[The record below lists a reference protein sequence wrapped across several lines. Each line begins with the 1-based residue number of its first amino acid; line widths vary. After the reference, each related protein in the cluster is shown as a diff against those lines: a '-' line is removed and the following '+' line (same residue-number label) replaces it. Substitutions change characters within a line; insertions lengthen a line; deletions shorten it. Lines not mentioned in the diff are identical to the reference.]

1 VTRTGDRIFQTLAG
15 FRRAREML
23 DSRKGLF
30 TAELNELSHEMLCQA
45 ASDLNEITR
54 LSATMHRACV
64 VEMASN
70 EPNAMAEAVVDHR
83 AEKVLGEKVCLK
95 VFQL

>member
-1 VTRTGDRIFQTLAG
+1 
-15 FRRAREML
+15 ML
-23 DSRKGLF
+23 DSHKGLF

-70 EPNAMAEAVVDHR
+70 EPNAMAEAVVDHESEMMFGKSTGVDR
-83 AEKVLGEKVCLK
+83 S
-95 VFQL
+95 QL